1 VEVDSIPLAEQ
12 ADEKEEVQETLRESV
27 DEVLSAL
34 AALPEKYRL
43 VINLYAIDKMSHR
56 EIAEQLGISEGG
68 SKSLLS
74 RGRVMLK
81 ELLANKKKR

>member
-1 VEVDSIPLAEQ
+1 
-12 ADEKEEVQETLRESV
+12 
-27 DEVLSAL
+27 
-34 AALPEKYRL
+34 
-43 VINLYAIDKMSHR
+43 MSHR

>member
-1 VEVDSIPLAEQ
+1 
-12 ADEKEEVQETLRESV
+12 
-27 DEVLSAL
+27 LSAL

-43 VINLYAIDKMSHR
+43 VINLYAIDKMNHKD
-56 EIAEQLGISEGG
+56 IAEQLGISEGT

-81 ELLANKKKR
+81 EQLNKN

>member
-1 VEVDSIPLAEQ
+1 
-12 ADEKEEVQETLRESV
+12 
-27 DEVLSAL
+27 
-34 AALPEKYRL
+34 
-43 VINLYAIDKMSHR
+43 MSHR

-81 ELLANKKKR
+81 EQMKNKNKR